1 MLLLSWGPM
10 APPLHRHNT
19 AEARHRS
26 CTFAQFKTH
35 RHRSVQ
41 LLQLIQHPI
50 AEMLDRVANK
60 TAGQRLQGG
69 DGFAV
74 VKAGRQII
82 VGGRRTEVLP
92 QGDIEA
98 EPLTIPALMLQH
110 TNMGPEHQITNM
122 DCIHAGQ
129 RGRSAWV
136 KRRVPAE

>member
-26 CTFAQFKTH
+26 CTFPQLKTH

-50 AEMLDRVANK
+50 AEMLDRLANK
-60 TAGQRLQGG
+60 TASQHLQGG
-69 DGFAV
+69 NCFAV
-74 VKAGRQII
+74 VETGSQII
-82 VGGRRTEVLP
+82 LGGRRTEVLP
-92 QGDIEA
+92 QGDVEA
-98 EPLTIPALMLQH
+98 EPLAIPALMLQH

-129 RGRSAWV
+129 RGRSTWV